1 MMTNRRIEVYGDSV
15 SCGER
20 NEAALYTGKADP
32 DTDLSPYSNSWYS
45 YAAIT
50 ARNLGASVNI
60 VAQGGASLLDGIG
73 WFCGPDYVGMESIWD
88 RIEYNPFLGETK
100 PWDFSRYT
108 PQVVVVALGQ
118 NDAHPVDFMAADY
131 QGEQSVQ
138 WRARYV
144 DFLRTLRGKYLQ
156 ATIICATTVLQHDA
170 SWDQAID
177 DAVRVVSTGDRNNGI
192 APDPKVHH
200 FLYSR
205 NGSATPGH
213 PRIAEHQEMADEL
226 TAFIESL
233 GPAIWD

>member
-1 MMTNRRIEVYGDSV
+1 M
-15 SCGER
+15 
-20 NEAALYTGKADP
+20 
-32 DTDLSPYSNSWYS
+32 
-45 YAAIT
+45 
-50 ARNLGASVNI
+50 
-60 VAQGGASLLDGIG
+60 AQGGASLLDGIG

-170 SWDQAID
+170 SWDQTID

-226 TAFIESL
+226 TTFIESL

>member
-1 MMTNRRIEVYGDSV
+1 
-15 SCGER
+15 
-20 NEAALYTGKADP
+20 
-32 DTDLSPYSNSWYS
+32 
-45 YAAIT
+45 
-50 ARNLGASVNI
+50 
-60 VAQGGASLLDGIG
+60 
-73 WFCGPDYVGMESIWD
+73 MESIWD
-88 RIEYNPFLGETK
+88 RIEYNPFLGGTK

-192 APDPKVHH
+192 AP
-200 FLYSR
+200 
-205 NGSATPGH
+205 
-213 PRIAEHQEMADEL
+213 
-226 TAFIESL
+226 
-233 GPAIWD
+233 GPEGAPLP